1 MGLQPAELLQHAT
14 KGHPLASRIR
24 FLRPAPPAP
33 VEVDL
38 QKLVYD
44 LVLERTKAMFG
55 PDSSFAVVIR
65 RGDENDSMFSETVAE
80 TLAWDCSL
88 GADTKSAVAQRLS
101 A

>member
-1 MGLQPAELLQHAT
+1 V
-14 KGHPLASRIR
+14 ASRIR

-38 QKLVYD
+38 QQMVYD
-44 LVLERTKAMFG
+44 LVLERAKAMFG
-55 PDSSFAVVIR
+55 PGSSFAVTIR
-65 RGDENDSMFSETVAE
+65 TGDEMDSMFSETVAE

-88 GADTKSAVAQRLS
+88 GLETKSVVSQRLS